1 MAIDTMDKLIAALG
15 DSYKCRFYKASVSN
29 RAAGDLASLWKLAG
43 FPTVGVTPAAAAACD
58 DTVVGAWALP
68 DPGALQQY
76 IAKMSASASA
86 IGQLIL
92 MDRLSHMGGLSGVL
106 ATAQTVNLD
115 IATAASQGRCGADG
129 TGVLWCLEWYTDTGA
144 TAVTATITYTNQDN
158 VTGRTTTVALAATR
172 RASLLLPILPNSS
185 DLRIKSIQSVQLS
198 ATTGT
203 AGSFGV
209 TAMAR
214 QVEVPLPVAG
224 VGAVLDF
231 AQTGLEKISQ
241 YSCLFLALVCGSTS
255 TGNVLG
261 SFEVVQG

>member
-15 DSYKCRFYKASVSN
+15 DSYKCRFYKPSISN
-29 RAAGDLASLWKLAG
+29 RTAGDLASLFKSNG
-43 FPTVGVTPAAAAACD
+43 FPSAGVNPTTASYCDSSLVGSWPM
-58 DTVVGAWALP
+58 P
-68 DPGALQQY
+68 NPGTLQQY
-76 IAKMSASASA
+76 IAKMTASSSV

-92 MDRLSHMGGLSGVL
+92 MDRLAHMGGLVGNI

-115 IATAASQGRCGADG
+115 IVTPAAQGRCGADG
-129 TGVLWCLEWYTDTGA
+129 KGVLWCLEWYTDTGA

-203 AGSFGV
+203 AGNFGV
-209 TAMAR
+209 TAMTR
-214 QVEVPLPVAG
+214 QVEVPMPIVG
-224 VGAVLDF
+224 VGTVLDY

-255 TGNVLG
+255 TGNILG